1 MKNIF
6 TSNKTYIKLFFVI
19 IASYVCISI
28 IQNIF
33 SNESIFQTIY
43 KIIAPFLFA
52 FIIAYI
58 LNPIVNLFNKKLK
71 INRYLSIAITY
82 VLFLSVI
89 AIILMILIPK
99 IYTSSIE
106 VIHNIPNIEN
116 YFRNM
121 FGYSNSQHN
130 GYSNILVSVKNNL
143 PTLSSKLNSISGILI
158 SGAISFTSS
167 LIHLLF
173 GFLISIYVL
182 IDKDRF
188 LTFSKKLTFIIL
200 GKRFGRE
207 AIYFVK
213 TVHYM
218 IGSYIGIKA
227 IDSAIIA
234 CMAFVGLSLLG
245 SHYVLLITA
254 IVGVANMI
262 PYFGPF
268 IGMVSGALI
277 NLFFDPIQAII
288 IFLYILALQQFDGWF
303 LEPKLIG
310 NRLGLRPFLVI
321 LGVIIGGSLYGP
333 IGMLLGSPI
342 MAVIKIY
349 TIRFLNKFKYKY
361 EDEV

>member
-1 MKNIF
+1 MKNF
-6 TSNKTYIKLFFVI
+6 FASNKTYIKLFFVI
-19 IASYVCISI
+19 IASYVCITI

-82 VLFLSVI
+82 ILFLSVI
-89 AIILMILIPK
+89 AILLMILIPK
-99 IYTSSIE
+99 IYTSSLE
-106 VIHNIPNIEN
+106 VIHNLPYITN
-116 YFRNM
+116 YIHNM
-121 FGYSNSQHN
+121 FSSSSSQSSNYSSILNS
-130 GYSNILVSVKNNL
+130 IKNAL
-143 PTLSSKLNSISGILI
+143 PTLTTKFSSVSGVLI
-158 SGAISFTSS
+158 NGAISLTSS
-167 LIHLLF
+167 IVHLFF

-182 IDKDRF
+182 VDKDKF
-188 LTFSKKLTFIIL
+188 LTFSKKITFIIL
-200 GKRFGRE
+200 GKKFGRE

-213 TVHYM
+213 TIHYM

-234 CMAFVGLSLLG
+234 GMAFVGLNLLG
-245 SHYVLLITA
+245 AHYVLLITV

-268 IGMVSGALI
+268 IGMVSGAII
-277 NLFFDPIQAII
+277 NLFFSPIEAII
-288 IFLYILALQQFDGWF
+288 VFLYILALQQFDGWF

-321 LGVIIGGSLYGP
+321 LGVIVGGALCGP

-361 EDEV
+361 EGEI

>member
-1 MKNIF
+1 MKNFF

-19 IASYVCISI
+19 IVSYICISV

-33 SNESIFQTIY
+33 SNESIFETIY

-82 VLFLSVI
+82 ILFLSVI
-89 AIILMILIPK
+89 ALLLVILIPK
-99 IYTSSIE
+99 IYTSSLE
-106 VIHNIPNIEN
+106 VVHNLPTITNYIHSMLSGGSSQPTN
-116 YFRNM
+116 
-121 FGYSNSQHN
+121 YSNMLN
-130 GYSNILVSVKNNL
+130 SVKNAL
-143 PTLSSKLNSISGILI
+143 PTLTTKLSSVSGVLI
-158 SGAISFTSS
+158 SGAISVTSS
-167 LIHLLF
+167 LVHLFF

-182 IDKDRF
+182 VDKDRF
-188 LTFSKKLTFIIL
+188 LTFSKKLTFIIF

-234 CMAFVGLSLLG
+234 GMAFVGLNLLG
-245 SHYVLLITA
+245 AHYVLLITA

-268 IGMVSGALI
+268 IGMVSGAII
-277 NLFFDPIQAII
+277 NLFFSPVEAII
-288 IFLYILALQQFDGWF
+288 VFLYILALQQFDGWF

-321 LGVIIGGSLYGP
+321 LGVIVGGSLYGP

-361 EDEV
+361 EDEI